1 MPFLEE
7 IRFLTQGLMIKLK
20 KKKIISILVPS
31 GSTRVRNQII
41 WFLTQGFITG
51 VYGTRAVKIS
61 DVNRPAFSAE
71 AGQRPAG
78 PARPIRKWKF

>member
-20 KKKIISILVPS
+20 KEKYISILVPMS
-31 GSTRVRNQII
+31 STRVRNQII

-51 VYGTRAVKIS
+51 VYGIMQLSQNVSIRWEINFYDKNTCKGKGIS
-61 DVNRPAFSAE
+61 EHN
-71 AGQRPAG
+71 
-78 PARPIRKWKF
+78 